1 MLEFLKKKVL
11 LIEDNAGWHRSQQVC
26 LPEGIHVEFLPAYS
40 PELQPAERL
49 WTLVDEP
56 LVNESFETIEEL
68 EELLLKRCNVL
79 AQMKETIKNLTNY
92 HWLSF
97 L

>member
-1 MLEFLKKKVL
+1 MWEFLKKKVL
-11 LIEDNAGWHRSQQVC
+11 LVEDNAGWHKSQKVK
-26 LPEGIHVEFLPAYS
+26 LPEGINVEFLPADS

-56 LVNESFETIEEL
+56 LVNEYFETIDAL
-68 EELLLKRCNVL
+68 EEILVLRCNIL
-79 AQMKETIKNLTNY
+79 TKMTENIKNLTNY